1 MKKLLVLLMAL
12 FTLAQVDAQ
21 EKNVI
26 RIATDNTDLILQ
38 VAPNGRLYQAYLG
51 DKLLNEKDINNFSPY
66 VKGGSDGSVSTRG
79 WEVYP
84 GSGAEDYFEPA
95 VAITHNDGNPSTILR
110 YISSEQKA
118 VAGGTET
125 IIQLKDNQYPVEV
138 TLHYIAYPKENV
150 IKTWSEIKHA
160 EKKPVT
166 LWRYA
171 STMLYFSGNEY
182 YLTEFSS
189 DWAKEAQ
196 MSTQPL
202 LFGKKVID
210 TKLGSRVAMHTHP
223 FFELGFE
230 QPAQEAQ
237 GRAMLG
243 TIGWT
248 GNFQFTFE
256 VDNVGNLRVIP
267 AINPYASDYELKAN
281 EVFTTPEFM
290 FTFSNNGTGEASRNL
305 HAWARNYQLK
315 DGQGDRMTLLNNW
328 ENTYFKF
335 NEELL
340 AELMKE
346 AKHLGVDMFLLDDG
360 WFGNKH
366 PRNSDNAGLGDWE
379 VMRSKL
385 PGGIPALVQSAK
397 EAGVKFG
404 IWIEP
409 EMANTTSELYEKHP
423 DWILKAPN
431 RELVLGRGA
440 TQVVLDLANPKV
452 QDFIFGMVDNLMTN
466 YPEIDYIKWDA
477 NMSIMNHGSNYLSDN
492 DQSHMYIAYH
502 KGFETICQRI
512 RAKYPEVT
520 IQACASGGGR
530 VNYGLLPYFDE
541 FWVSDNTDA
550 LQRVYMQWGTSY
562 FFPAIAMASH
572 ISASPNHQTFRRI
585 PLKYRIDVAMS
596 GRLGMEIQPQDMTTE
611 EKELCKK
618 AIAEYKEIR
627 PVVQFGDIYRLISP
641 YEKQGVAS
649 LMYTSPEKDK
659 AVVYWWKLEHF
670 HNQHLPRVQLY
681 GLIPEANY
689 QIRELNRIDTQPLS
703 FEGKVFSG
711 AYLMANGLEI
721 PNNHIVDRKMRNDY
735 SSRVLYLKKME

>member
-1 MKKLLVLLMAL
+1 MKKLFALLLAL
-12 FTLAQVDAQ
+12 FTLTLVDAQ
-21 EKNVI
+21 EQNVI
-26 RIATDNTDLILQ
+26 RIATANTDLILQ

-51 DKLLNEKDINNFSPY
+51 DKLLNERDIDHFSPY

-95 VAITHNDGNPSTILR
+95 VAITHSDGNPSTILR
-110 YISSEQKA
+110 YVSSEQKA

-125 IIQLKDNQYPVEV
+125 IIRLKDDQYPVEV

-150 IKTWSEIKHA
+150 IKTWSEIKHN

-171 STMLYFSGNEY
+171 STMLYFSANEY

-202 LFGKKVID
+202 RFGKKVID
-210 TKLGSRVAMHTHP
+210 TKLGSRAAMHTHP
-223 FFELGFE
+223 FFELGIE
-230 QPAQEAQ
+230 QPAQETQ
-237 GRAMLG
+237 GRVMLG

-305 HAWARNYQLK
+305 HAWARNHQLK
-315 DGQGDRMTLLNNW
+315 DGQGDRLTLLNNW

-340 AELMKE
+340 SELMKE
-346 AKHLGVDMFLLDDG
+346 ARHLGVDMFLLDDG

-379 VMRSKL
+379 VMKSKL
-385 PGGIPALVQSAK
+385 PGGIPALVKSAK

-409 EMANTTSELYEKHP
+409 EMVNPKSELFEKHP
-423 DWILKAPN
+423 DWAITLPN
-431 RELVLGRGA
+431 RETYYYRNQL
-440 TQVVLDLANPKV
+440 VLDLSNPKV
-452 QDFIFGMVDNLMTN
+452 QDFVFGVVDNILTEN
-466 YPEIDYIKWDA
+466 PEVAFFKWDC
-477 NMSIMNHGSNYLSDN
+477 NSPITNIYSPYLKN
-492 DQSHMYIAYH
+492 KQGQLYIDHVRGIYNVL
-502 KGFETICQRI
+502 KRVKE
-512 RAKYPEVT
+512 KYPNT
-520 IQACASGGGR
+520 PMMLCSGGGAR
-530 VNYGLLPYFDE
+530 CDYEALKYYTE
-541 FWVSDNTDA
+541 FWCSDNTDPIER
-550 LQRVYMQWGTSY
+550 LFIQWGFSQV
-562 FFPAIAMASH
+562 FPSKTLCAHVTTWNKDAS
-572 ISASPNHQTFRRI
+572 IKFRT
-585 PLKYRIDVAMS
+585 DVAMMCKLGFDIKMS
-596 GRLGMEIQPQDMTTE
+596 DLNPNEQVYCRQAVTEYNRLKPVILEGDLYRLVSPYGSNHTSSMYVNKDKNQ
-611 EKELCKK
+611 
-618 AIAEYKEIR
+618 AIVFAFDVYPRYGEHILPVRLQGLEANKMYQVKEINLM
-627 PVVQFGDIYRLISP
+627 PG
-641 YEKQGVAS
+641 AS
-649 LMYTSPEKDK
+649 SSVNGNGQT
-659 AVVYWWKLEHF
+659 
-670 HNQHLPRVQLY
+670 
-681 GLIPEANY
+681 
-689 QIRELNRIDTQPLS
+689 
-703 FEGKVFSG
+703 FSG
-711 AYLMANGLEI
+711 EYLMNVGLDLFTGYKLNSRIIEI
-721 PNNHIVDRKMRNDY
+721 IAQ
-735 SSRVLYLKKME
+735 